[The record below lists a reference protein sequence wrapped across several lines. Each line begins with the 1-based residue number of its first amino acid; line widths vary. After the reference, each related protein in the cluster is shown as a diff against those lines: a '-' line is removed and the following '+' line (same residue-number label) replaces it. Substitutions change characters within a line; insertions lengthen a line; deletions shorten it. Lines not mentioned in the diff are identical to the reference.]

1 MQQVIITIAPDG
13 SPTIK
18 VNGITGQS
26 CKDVTKTVERAL
38 GNVTSDKPTQD
49 MFLPMGAAAT
59 ISH

>member
-18 VNGITGQS
+18 VNGVPGKS

-38 GNVTSDKPTQD
+38 GSVTSDKPTQE
-49 MFLPMGAAAT
+49 MALPPMTHNT